1 MYINDLFNESDEMN
15 TPEFRDALLAL
26 EKLAAQEPPVD
37 LKRLRQRMDA
47 ADRAEQAREKRKQER
62 RAEVDENAWSDGSN
76 SWSSEHDQWTKE
88 NSNNP
93 MPIDSAS
100 AIPGRVREGA
110 GVFNIGDQVLY
121 KGQPAEVLAVD
132 GTAATVY
139 VPNWKAVPGMVDDTM
154 EVDPASKFLDPMD
167 PSVAE
172 AKHQPRWEVEQHTN
186 GHHNAFY
193 LVKGHDR
200 PREVWKDAQG
210 RSDFKNRAAAEA
222 KAAELN
228 SQEMTEDAFQ
238 TQQLIQRHA
247 DMLGRSA
254 AQLTQ
259 GDLDQLTQ
267 LGFSIGI
274 GAAAGVA
281 GVIGGYELGD
291 RFISLINKTIRMIK
305 KKAEVDTE
313 EIIKLQ
319 RQIVSIHKRLKT
331 LKSEPAIA
339 KYQAMLKQ
347 AYEVLEELEAR
358 RGNRVAEAF
367 QDDGKMDWDAWKQK
381 AKQHGA
387 VKFVDTDN
395 KTIAYDK
402 NSKQVSSITW
412 SSKKKGVAEGSLKE
426 FAPVGSNDGN
436 DGFSD
441 DTLKLLAA
449 QWYNGDEDPKV
460 EQTLLAAGWEIGQD
474 EGYDD
479 EPGVFVV
486 QAGDINGNSYMSW
499 PADELR
505 QGVAEGKGLA
515 KKVKIVRGPDAG
527 KTGWIR
533 EIKHGA
539 FKGAAK
545 SYYIDLDDGGQ
556 VNNVPGTAL
565 RLVKDSGM
573 AEGKWNYPPEYTKKA
588 NADDEAELGVS
599 LINKDAR
606 KAWRKKQKA
615 KAHKDLMTGKK
626 KEPGVSE
633 AKHQPQW
640 TVEQHTNGHHNAFY
654 IVRGYDRPR
663 DLWKDV
669 RGMSDFRSRAAAEA
683 KAAELNSSAKPSLA
697 ETSPEKASRYLA
709 AVIDQQTDKLGG
721 IRPDMFGKIE
731 KTFGPKGKQRKA
743 GVGRAMDRMMKPSK
757 VDEVT
762 GDLPFDTMLSKIVA
776 GGNLQTLAAKI
787 VAKIKKFPQHVENDG
802 YERDMPRYPDG
813 HFYGADVLNDT
824 FGEVMQQWKKMGPDN
839 FSDEYGEE
847 SLFDVLDGSADYTR
861 YWDGILKLRNRLQSM
876 PGALEQLG
884 KMVWHGLF
892 SGSVEQ
898 GITDIGKKGVAE
910 GELTAYQKL
919 LKQMRQTAKNDPN
932 RIPRG
937 YELTAHGELVKKHKT
952 EKSNDGVGGLGEGVA
967 KAAKQ
972 KTPGVALSKAYRKDF
987 DGKKPGHDRPETALT
1002 GAYSKTGKPGGALKK
1017 AGVGESILT
1026 ANTPD
1031 PIVVVQDRKGNILDT
1046 VNLSAA
1052 VQKYRLGNAQNIKNQ
1067 LAHQNYTTIGN
1078 YVVMAPMGGQPQ
1090 DKTTQGIA
1098 ENTNYWHKLQ
1108 AERNTRIN
1116 SLITE
1121 LKESIK

>member
-1 MYINDLFNESDEMN
+1 MNIFEMFEVNKKSRAAEAKAAELNSSAKPGLAETSPEKASRYLAAVIDQQTDKLGGIRPDMFGKIEKTFGPKGKQRKAGVGRAMDRMMKPSKVDEVTGDLPFDTMLSKIVAGGNLQTLAAKIVAKIKKFPQHVENDGYERDMPRYPDGHFYGADVLNDTFGEVMQQWKKMGPDNFSDEYGEESLFDVLDGSADYTRYWDGILKLRNRLQSM
-15 TPEFRDALLAL
+15 PGAL
-26 EKLAAQEPPVD
+26 EQLGKMVWHGLFSGSV
-37 LKRLRQRMDA
+37 
-47 ADRAEQAREKRKQER
+47 EQGIT
-62 RAEVDENAWSDGSN
+62 D
-76 SWSSEHDQWTKE
+76 
-88 NSNNP
+88 
-93 MPIDSAS
+93 
-100 AIPGRVREGA
+100 
-110 GVFNIGDQVLY
+110 IGK
-121 KGQPAEVLAVD
+121 KG
-132 GTAATVY
+132 
-139 VPNWKAVPGMVDDTM
+139 
-154 EVDPASKFLDPMD
+154 
-167 PSVAE
+167 VAE
-172 AKHQPRWEVEQHTN
+172 AKHQPRWEVEQRTA
-186 GHHNAFY
+186 GHHSAFY
-193 LVKGHDR
+193 IVRGHSK
-200 PREVWKDAQG
+200 PREVWKDSRG
-210 RSDFKNRAAAEA
+210 MSDFRSRAAAEA

-358 RGNRVAEAF
+358 QGNRVAEAF

-588 NADDEAELGVS
+588 NADDEDELKVS

-606 KAWRKKQKA
+606 KEWRKKQKA
-615 KAHKDLMTGKK
+615 KAHKDLMTGTK
-626 KEPGVSE
+626 KEQSMSENWGEPLTGWHVVYARTGNKVSGTPNFDSRDSAQKYLMTKMSANHHNYRVAHADNLGTSAPTPMGGYLEETDNDDHGYMPTNLKLGAYRDDLNPRDYTPYPDEFKSNEHLRDIVYDMVEKGVKPKLVVVSPRRLTATQDWLADDRYRDDGSVFEEYADHPVVLTLDGE
-633 AKHQPQW
+633 AYILD
-640 TVEQHTNGHHNAFY
+640 GHHRCSGALTAN
-654 IVRGYDRPR
+654 R
-663 DLWKDV
+663 
-669 RGMSDFRSRAAAEA
+669 
-683 KAAELNSSAKPSLA
+683 
-697 ETSPEKASRYLA
+697 
-709 AVIDQQTDKLGG
+709 
-721 IRPDMFGKIE
+721 
-731 KTFGPKGKQRKA
+731 
-743 GVGRAMDRMMKPSK
+743 
-757 VDEVT
+757 
-762 GDLPFDTMLSKIVA
+762 
-776 GGNLQTLAAKI
+776 
-787 VAKIKKFPQHVENDG
+787 KIKV
-802 YERDMPRYPDG
+802 Y
-813 HFYGADVLNDT
+813 V
-824 FGEVMQQWKKMGPDN
+824 FG
-839 FSDEYGEE
+839 
-847 SLFDVLDGSADYTR
+847 SLV
-861 YWDGILKLRNRLQSM
+861 
-876 PGALEQLG
+876 
-884 KMVWHGLF
+884 
-892 SGSVEQ
+892 
-898 GITDIGKKGVAE
+898 GVAE
-910 GELTAYQKL
+910 GEPIQELSSDALDRYKVKAKKSADDLTSQGKYRQANDRTMNVMKATG
-919 LKQMRQTAKNDPN
+919 KQIDNTVTNIRNALN
-932 RIPRG
+932 RG
-937 YELTAHGELVKKHKT
+937 SV
-952 EKSNDGVGGLGEGVA
+952 NQGVA
-967 KAAKQ
+967 EDAEQLNVGDDVIISGDVQFRGA
-972 KTPGVALSKAYRKDF
+972 TGVIDSFGRDNRF
-987 DGKKPGHDRPETALT
+987 
-1002 GAYSKTGKPGGALKK
+1002 
-1017 AGVGESILT
+1017 
-1026 ANTPD
+1026 
-1031 PIVVVQDRKGNILDT
+1031 VVVNLYNHGRHSFHSSDVSYNDYADSDDEQARMYDAGEFRGHTDDDIMESRLQEMRAAGYNIL
-1046 VNLSAA
+1046 
-1052 VQKYRLGNAQNIKNQ
+1052 
-1067 LAHQNYTTIGN
+1067 
-1078 YVVMAPMGGQPQ
+1078 
-1090 DKTTQGIA
+1090 
-1098 ENTNYWHKLQ
+1098 
-1108 AERNTRIN
+1108 
-1116 SLITE
+1116 
-1121 LKESIK
+1121 